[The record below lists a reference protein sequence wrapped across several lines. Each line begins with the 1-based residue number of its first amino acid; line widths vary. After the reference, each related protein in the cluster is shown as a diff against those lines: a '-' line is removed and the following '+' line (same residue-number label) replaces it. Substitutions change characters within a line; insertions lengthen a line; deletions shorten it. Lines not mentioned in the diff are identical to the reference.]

1 MPINTDLLIASPTL
15 QDALVDKTGI
25 PMAAGTITCYQDNSR
40 TTLKNWFYQS
50 GTPGNYTY
58 IPLPNPLTLSA
69 AGTICDINGVDTIPF
84 FYPYDEQNETTFEP
98 YYITIVNY
106 NQTNQITRANF
117 PFVAEPETV
126 PVTGSEDLENY
137 IINNG
142 FWRNVGTINLTNVTA
157 AIVAPSQH
165 DGFSMPDIMFIKNT
179 TGGADTCTFERF
191 PLTDTPILMGDIT
204 PEFYL
209 NHTCTAGASEIQKCY
224 QFPISL
230 HVNTLASVPYTVTIQ
245 AQNASSTT
253 ASTITLQILQFTGTG
268 TASPSPS
275 VIAQTPLVLT
285 NAWAKYTLTDIF
297 PPTAGLTLGQGQD
310 DALYLQVQMPLGVA
324 FEINFTKPSIYLSST
339 EVPVNNFQTYDQVDT
354 VINSPRTGDIRT
366 SINAFYPYGWLPM
379 NNGVIGLSVSG
390 VVPLAV
396 YPGYA
401 RGNGDTWPLYNLLWN
416 LAKPFDTGSTYN
428 PISQMYSNASSVLA
442 LANYGAN
449 AYADFIANNALALT
463 RSFGAVMMGTV
474 PASALMTNYAQQNQA
489 VTAAN
494 SGGILVFTGT
504 VGGNLWQGAPITFNF
519 TSGGSLPGNIAA
531 NTIYYITNIVG
542 ATFNVSTTY
551 SNAIAGTPV
560 VMYAT
565 TIGSNVVINFNPTG
579 ASIGEYGHTQA
590 IAELPSHSHNLTG
603 RTGTTSTTGGTQG
616 ASANTLLVST
626 GGDVVTQSTGS
637 GASFNLVNPSVL
649 YNIYIKM

>member
-84 FYPYDEQNETTFEP
+84 FYPYDEQNDTTFEP

-117 PFVAEPETV
+117 PFVAEPGAA

-142 FWRNVGTINLTNVTA
+142 FWRNIGSINLTNVTA
-157 AIVAPSQH
+157 TTVAPSQH

-179 TGGADTCTFERF
+179 TGGGDTCTFEQF
-191 PLTDTPILMGDIT
+191 PLTDTPILVGDIT
-204 PEFYL
+204 PEFYI
-209 NHTCTAGASEIQKCY
+209 NHTCTSGAGESQKCY

-230 HVNTLASVPYTVTIQ
+230 HVNTLASVPFTVTIQ

-253 ASTITLQILQFTGTG
+253 ASAITLQILQFTGTG
-268 TASPSPS
+268 TVSPLPS

-285 NAWAKYTLTDIF
+285 TAWAKYTLTDVF
-297 PPTAGLTLGQGQD
+297 PPTAGLTLGQGED

-324 FEINFTKPSIYLSST
+324 FDINFTKPSIYLSST
-339 EVPVNNFQTYDQVDT
+339 EIPVNNFQTYDQVDT
-354 VINSPRTGDIRT
+354 IINSPRTGDIRT

-390 VVPLAV
+390 VVPLTV
-396 YPGYA
+396 YPGYT
-401 RGNGDTWPLYNLLWN
+401 RGNGDVWPLYNLIWT
-416 LAKPFDTGSTYN
+416 LAKPFDTGNTYN
-428 PISQMYSNASSVLA
+428 PISLMYSNTASVLA
-442 LANYGAN
+442 LTNYGAS

-474 PASALMTNYAQQNQA
+474 PASAIMTNYAQQNQP
-489 VTAAN
+489 VTVAN
-494 SGGILVFTGT
+494 SGGILAFTGT
-504 VGGNLWQGAPITFNF
+504 STGNLWQGAPITFNF
-519 TSGGSLPGNIAA
+519 TSGGSLPGNITA
-531 NTIYYITNIVG
+531 NTIYYMTNIVE
-542 ATFNVSTTY
+542 ATFNVATTY
-551 SNAIAGTPV
+551 SNSIAGTPV

-579 ASIGEYGHTQA
+579 AEIGEYGHTQA
-590 IAELPSHSHNLTG
+590 ISELPSHSHNLTG
-603 RTGTTSTTGGTQG
+603 RTGTATSSAGGTG
-616 ASANTLLVST
+616 IGLVST
-626 GGDVVTQSTGS
+626 GGATVTQSTGS
-637 GASFNLVNPSVL
+637 GASFNLVEPGVF
-649 YNIYIKM
+649 YNIFIKM